1 MAAVSHC
8 FVYPRTQ
15 IPSVLGIPGDMGT
28 GLTKTQEHQITVIP
42 THGDVTKTSNGER
55 GTGNGKRET
64 GKREQGTGN
73 REQGTGTG
81 NGNREREQRTGN
93 RERGTENQ
101 ERKTGERE
109 MGKGSLGMTV
119 QR

>member
-73 REQGTGTG
+73 RE
-81 NGNREREQRTGN
+81 
-93 RERGTENQ
+93 RGTENQ